1 MRISI
6 VLTLAA
12 ALLLSVCNRHKVDVP
27 KEELDAYKKAPAEEP
42 MEPILGTID
51 VPARG
56 ATVKGAMKINGWALA
71 KSGVESVGIFVDRQF
86 ISYTRLGGG
95 RPDVGKVFPM
105 FPGAATSGW
114 ETVVDFTPMLE
125 GDHIIQLQITSKAG
139 HVHDVVPP
147 VPFKVAK

>member
-12 ALLLSVCNRHKVDVP
+12 ALLLCVCNRHKEVT
-27 KEELDAYKKAPAEEP
+27 KEDAPTQKVEEP

-51 VPARG
+51 FPARG
-56 ATVKGAMKINGWALA
+56 ATVKGAMKVSGWALA
-71 KSGVESVGIFVDRQF
+71 KSGVESVGIFIDRQF
-86 ISYTRLGGG
+86 ICYAQFGSG
-95 RPDVGKVFPM
+95 RPDVARAFPM
-105 FPGAATSGW
+105 FPSGTNSGW
-114 ETVVDFTPMLE
+114 NTVIDFSPMLE
-125 GDHIIQLQITSKAG
+125 GDHIIQLQITTKAG

>member
-1 MRISI
+1 MRISF

-12 ALLLSVCNRHKVDVP
+12 TLLLSACNRHKVEIS
-27 KEELDAYKKAPAEEP
+27 KEELEASQKAHPEEP

-56 ATVKGAMKINGWALA
+56 ATVRGSMKINGWAVA
-71 KSGVESVGIFVDRQF
+71 KSGVDSVGIYIDRQF
-86 ISYTRLGGG
+86 ISYTRLGLG

-105 FPGAATSGW
+105 FPGSSTSGW
-114 ETVVDFTPMLE
+114 DTVVDFSPMPE
-125 GDHIIQLQITSKAG
+125 GDHVIQLQVTSKAG
-139 HVHDVVPP
+139 HVHDVLPP